1 VPAGCRGEADR
12 LSVGEPFIPTIDAPL
27 KIDAEAPLDG
37 RGASAGRSPRC
48 VEVVAMSDTP
58 IKIWTRCP
66 ACRSKYLVILEAV
79 GHHARCKNCQA
90 RFRVE
95 EYNSHPTEDDILRW
109 LSEGM
114 EEYELS
120 QRPRIIS
127 GSARVAAPATTQ
139 N

>member
-1 VPAGCRGEADR
+1 
-12 LSVGEPFIPTIDAPL
+12 
-27 KIDAEAPLDG
+27 
-37 RGASAGRSPRC
+37 
-48 VEVVAMSDTP
+48 MSDTP

-66 ACRSKYLVILEAV
+66 ACRSMYLVILEAV

-95 EYNSHPTEDDILRW
+95 EYNPHPTEDDILRW

-114 EEYELS
+114 EEYELH

-127 GSARVAAPATTQ
+127 GSARVMGPAIPHNREPRDTAARETLC
-139 N
+139 